1 MTFVHKYMYN
11 IRYEE
16 TRFGKEIIKTRL
28 VARSSWGNHDIW
40 TNGEIY
46 EPVPR
51 HPEINELLS
60 KKILKKAEK
69 NPGEGK
75 K

>member
-1 MTFVHKYMYN
+1 MKKRELEKKLSNLGWWLDRH
-11 IRYEE
+11 
-16 TRFGKEIIKTRL
+16 G
-28 VARSSWGNHDIW
+28 GNHDIW

-60 KKILKKAEK
+60 KKILKKAEN
-69 NPGEGK
+69 NPRKEK